1 MSKGPD
7 VPNNPVHN
15 QPGAPFGAQVA
26 AEDLTN
32 PETIAAINRAA
43 WALIGLT
50 EAR

>member
-1 MSKGPD
+1 MPD
-7 VPNNPVHN
+7 NIPDLL
-15 QPGAPFGAQVA
+15 AQIEWLA